1 MFDEPLS
8 KLPLLS
14 IPGSMF
20 TWACSK
26 YREVGESGFPL
37 FLAWPIDALQPQS
50 RLSFYNFTIAAA
62 QNPRKSLSAVSPS
75 SPPTRPML
83 RPTECRRFATNSNK
97 ISDFFFLSFWPSG
110 PLSPRLCIPAY
121 AALPRGT
128 SRCTVNRGLTN
139 VGLGRFRW
147 GTVPHHR
154 GLGAVAASIRPTS
167 SL

>member
-50 RLSFYNFTIAAA
+50 RLGFHNFTIAAA
-62 QNPRKSLSAVSPS
+62 QNPRKSSVSG
-75 SPPTRPML
+75 
-83 RPTECRRFATNSNK
+83 E
-97 ISDFFFLSFWPSG
+97 
-110 PLSPRLCIPAY
+110 PLIPAY
-121 AALPRGT
+121 PPDASSHGMSP
-128 SRCTVNRGLTN
+128 
-139 VGLGRFRW
+139 FRD
-147 GTVPHHR
+147 
-154 GLGAVAASIRPTS
+154 
-167 SL
+167 